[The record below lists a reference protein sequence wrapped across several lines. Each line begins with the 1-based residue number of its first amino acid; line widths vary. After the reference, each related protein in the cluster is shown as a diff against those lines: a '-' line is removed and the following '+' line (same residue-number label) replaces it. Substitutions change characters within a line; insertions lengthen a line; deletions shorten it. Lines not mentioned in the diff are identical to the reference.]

1 VIFYLREF
9 LRLILYFLNL
19 QFAAAVSVPAD
30 RQQIDKVGRLVPDFD
45 VKGYLALIDTVSI
58 DPEW

>member
-1 VIFYLREF
+1 
-9 LRLILYFLNL
+9 LYFLNL